1 MSKGLLI
8 GNGINARLGIDDLS
22 VARIGERFR
31 KNVMVYSIFIQSLFN
46 VEIQEDFFTYLKS
59 QSREMGIE
67 TMAGMLYKY
76 VKQNTSKTW
85 TDNDEYRIQD
95 VITCI
100 CIASIFYKEE
110 GKISQNY
117 ELSKLPQ
124 MEEYDY
130 IFSLNYIE
138 FWDRKKQCIYLHGN
152 IDLSKLGNE
161 KNAILVSINRLNLKE
176 YSKVVENIR
185 KTNNVINFKPNDI
198 IFAPEGIKKNNLV
211 CVSGVHPS
219 DKLRPANDLFLYR
232 AKELY
237 VKLSE
242 VNELDI
248 FGMSPYGDE
257 SIINEINKKE
267 RVRIYIYKKNESEET
282 KVWKEK
288 LTCKYELLDSSE
300 ML

>member
-1 MSKGLLI
+1 MIKHH
-8 GNGINARLGIDDLS
+8 
-22 VARIGERFR
+22 
-31 KNVMVYSIFIQSLFN
+31 
-46 VEIQEDFFTYLKS
+46 
-59 QSREMGIE
+59 
-67 TMAGMLYKY
+67 
-76 VKQNTSKTW
+76 
-85 TDNDEYRIQD
+85 
-95 VITCI
+95 
-100 CIASIFYKEE
+100 
-110 GKISQNY
+110 
-117 ELSKLPQ
+117 
-124 MEEYDY
+124 Y

-152 IDLSKLGNE
+152 VNLSKLGNE

-176 YSKVVENIR
+176 YLKVVENIR
-185 KTNNVINFKPNDI
+185 KTNNVIKFKPNDI

-219 DKLRPANDLFLYR
+219 DKLYPANDLFLYR

-237 VKLSE
+237 VKLNE

-267 RVRIYIYKKNESEET
+267 RVRIYIYKKNKNKET
-282 KVWKEK
+282 KVWKQK
-288 LTCKYELLDSSE
+288 LTCKYELLYSSE